1 MERGCWNMEKKP
13 LTLTQKKNKYRA
25 LQYTTFV
32 GKYIALLTPFIVM
45 GIVNAE
51 DWFYTDGGWKV
62 GLGGT
67 LALALLGII
76 TALVTNDDAK
86 RNESM
91 SKISLLLGWI
101 AATFVVILLEDIL
114 NQIAT
119 IMIFGSI
126 GLFAAV
132 GIDFASKDFKN
143 KADKYKATIEKGK
156 EKMLE
161 EQFIEENKSNEIRF

>member
-1 MERGCWNMEKKP
+1 MLMAKKP
-13 LTLTQKKNKYRA
+13 MTLTQKKNKYRA

-32 GKYIALLTPFIVM
+32 GKYIALMTPFIVM
-45 GIVNAE
+45 GVVNAE
-51 DWFYTDGGWKV
+51 DWFYTEGGWKV

-76 TALVTNDDAK
+76 MALVTKDDTDDNK
-86 RNESM
+86 KLR
-91 SKISLLLGWI
+91 KISLIAGWL
-101 AATFVVILLEDIL
+101 AATFVIILLEDIL

-126 GLFAAV
+126 GLCAAV
-132 GIDFASKDFKN
+132 GIDFASDEFKT

-156 EKMLE
+156 EQMLQQ
-161 EQFIEENKSNEIRF
+161 QFVEENKESEVKF

>member
-1 MERGCWNMEKKP
+1 MEKKQQ
-13 LTLTQKKNKYRA
+13 TLKQKQTKYRA

-32 GKYIALLTPFIVM
+32 SKYIALLTPFVVM
-45 GIVNAE
+45 GIVNSQE
-51 DWFYTDGGWKV
+51 WFYQDDGWKV

-76 TALVTNDDAK
+76 MTLVTKDDTKDNKNLGKIALV
-86 RNESM
+86 M
-91 SKISLLLGWI
+91 GWI
-101 AATFVVILLEDIL
+101 TATFIIILLEDIL
-114 NQIAT
+114 NQMAT

-132 GIDFASKDFKN
+132 GIDFSSADFKA

-156 EKMLE
+156 EKILE
-161 EQFIEENKSNEIRF
+161 EQFIEENKNNDVKF